1 MDEDLNKQIDEFS
14 EVVHGFVCK
23 TYTDEFKDKYHFTSD
38 VSLFEMSIINKIYEN
53 DNVIIKDIQESF
65 KIPKSTLTS
74 TIDRLEKKDIL
85 KRKKNPNDGRSFI
98 LILTQKGES
107 IKKEHDEFEKNE
119 FKRIMECLDNKEER
133 KMLIGLLNKI
143 LKNL

>member
-85 KRKKNPNDGRSFI
+85 KSIVTVRNDI
-98 LILTQKGES
+98 
-107 IKKEHDEFEKNE
+107 EKL
-119 FKRIMECLDNKEER
+119 F
-133 KMLIGLLNKI
+133 
-143 LKNL
+143 

>member
-53 DNVIIKDIQESF
+53 DNVIIKDTKIQYPLF
-65 KIPKSTLTS
+65 
-74 TIDRLEKKDIL
+74 
-85 KRKKNPNDGRSFI
+85 
-98 LILTQKGES
+98 
-107 IKKEHDEFEKNE
+107 
-119 FKRIMECLDNKEER
+119 
-133 KMLIGLLNKI
+133 LL
-143 LKNL
+143 